1 MAHRI
6 NIVVYD
12 EVWESLNRLPKG
24 ERSRFLN
31 EAAANEFLR
40 RQREEAITRMDAARA
55 KMAPVPGTSEQWV
68 REDRDS
74 H

>member
-1 MAHRI
+1 MLE
-6 NIVVYD
+6 D
-12 EVWESLNRLPKG
+12 DVWAALQAIPPG

-31 EAAANEFLR
+31 EAAARELLR
-40 RQREEAITRMDAARA
+40 RQRVAAMARMDAARA
-55 KMAPVPGTSEQWV
+55 TMAPVPGTSEQWI